1 MTTLLS
7 RSNPKLQKCSKYGY
21 LSAGLMLQPK
31 TASGII
37 DVCRFSTGCAD
48 VCLDISGHGAIV
60 KHGEFTNS
68 VQEARYNRT
77 QLFRFAR
84 SEFIDQLK
92 AEISLHRI
100 YALNEGL
107 KPIVRLNT
115 LSDLLWEKIAP
126 ELFTEFP
133 SVQFYDYTKYPL
145 RYRKT
150 LPSNYHLTFSRAETS
165 YNQVEAQR
173 WLDNGKPISVVFDTP
188 KGQPL
193 PDTFLGHRVVDADIH
208 DVTFLH
214 AQKGLVLGLRA
225 KGKAKSD
232 TSGFVVRT
240 SSWCSH

>member
-1 MTTLLS
+1 MTALLS

-60 KHGEFTNS
+60 KNGEFTNS

-84 SEFIDQLK
+84 AEFIDQLK
-92 AEISLHRI
+92 AEIALHRI

-107 KPIVRLNT
+107 QPIVRLNT
-115 LSDLLWEKIAP
+115 FSDLLWEKIAP
-126 ELFTEFP
+126 ELFTEFS

-145 RYRKT
+145 RYRKN

-165 YNQVEAQR
+165 DNQAEAQR
-173 WLDNGKPISVVFDTP
+173 WLDANKPISVVFDTK
-188 KGQPL
+188 KGEDL
-193 PDTFLGHRVVDADIH
+193 PETFLGHTVVDADLH

-214 AQKGLVLGLRA
+214 ATKGLVLGLRA
-225 KGKAKSD
+225 KGKAKTD

-240 SSWCSH
+240 NQWSL